1 MTVRGET
8 ACQVPGNAR
17 EDIRVFKARRL
28 VSVGDHLSGT
38 KQHFQLISR
47 EEKEKEKRRRRKE
60 TNKKGLTK

>member
-8 ACQVPGNAR
+8 ACQVPGNSR

-47 EEKEKEKRRRRKE
+47 EEKKKEKRRKE

>member
-1 MTVRGET
+1 MQVEI

-17 EDIRVFKARRL
+17 EDSRVFKARRL

-47 EEKEKEKRRRRKE
+47 EEKEKRRKE
-60 TNKKGLTK
+60 TNKKKGLTK